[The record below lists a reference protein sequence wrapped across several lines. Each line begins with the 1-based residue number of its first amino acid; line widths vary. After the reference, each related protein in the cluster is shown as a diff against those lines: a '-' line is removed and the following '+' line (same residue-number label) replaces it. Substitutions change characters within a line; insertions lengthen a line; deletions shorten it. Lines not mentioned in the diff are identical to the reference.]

1 VTPTPPAGWR
11 FNAEISE
18 DAREHG
24 DVRSRAAVQEVVA
37 AAAQDILPLAAV
49 KVILAILSQEL
60 VAAAGDLSAAYIA

>member
-1 VTPTPPAGWR
+1 MLKSAKMPA
-11 FNAEISE
+11 NTAMS
-18 DAREHG
+18 
-24 DVRSRAAVQEVVA
+24 SRAAVQEVVA